1 MPFPPFPKFNLHDPT
16 AQDPNNLIVNGGMGP
31 ANHDTQYGTVVD
43 GWTPFVVS
51 GNPPQFTWVDNE
63 AVDPGGSQQ
72 IHADDVFDA
81 GIYQTVHNLQ
91 PGMVYM
97 FRVGY
102 SLAAK
107 CISGPNV
114 RVQTIGR
121 KVGVDPTGGCDP
133 KSPNILWNP
142 DLFDGKRALNC
153 PEMQMVFVAQAKDAT
168 LFLRAMAKDGS
179 NGENRVWFDAVCME
193 PRPDIPAASV
203 PQPTPQPAQTLQ
215 DAVMARANA
224 AKPWMP
230 VNNTA
235 ALWQYAKANGLQD
248 QQTDELTFTYNGEN
262 YLCQVFN
269 LGIVY
274 VKVGDW
280 GNIQVIRK

>member
-1 MPFPPFPKFNLHDPT
+1 ML
-16 AQDPNNLIVNGGMGP
+16 VNGSMGP
-31 ANHDTQYGTVVD
+31 ANHDTQYGTVPD

-63 AVDPGGSQQ
+63 AIDPGGAQQ
-72 IHADDVFDA
+72 IHSNDTFDA
-81 GIYQTVHNLQ
+81 GVYQTVHNLQ
-91 PGMVYM
+91 AGMVYM
-97 FRVGY
+97 LRLGY

-107 CISGPNV
+107 SITGPNV
-114 RVQTIGR
+114 RVGTIGR
-121 KVGVDPTGGCDP
+121 KIGVDLKGGTDP
-133 KSPNILWNP
+133 KSPNISWGP

-153 PEMQMVFVAQAKDAT
+153 PEMQMVFVAQGKDAT
-168 LFLRAMAKDGS
+168 IFLRAMAQDGTQ
-179 NGENRVWFDAVCME
+179 GENRVWFDAVCME

-203 PQPTPQPAQTLQ
+203 PQPAQPAQPAQPSQPAQPAQPSQALQ

-235 ALWQYAKANGLQD
+235 ALWQYAQAHGLQD
-248 QQTDELTFTYNGEN
+248 QQTDELSFTYNGDN
-262 YLCQVFN
+262 YICQVFN

-280 GNIQVIRK
+280 GNMQVIRK